1 MRLVYVR
8 WRGQSR
14 LPFDQDQKLEGREL
28 AMVQDVSLSVSSNL
42 LSAFIE
48 GCVLMEEVEGRQKEV
63 KIGSIY

>member
-28 AMVQDVSLSVSSNL
+28 AMVKMFL
-42 LSAFIE
+42 
-48 GCVLMEEVEGRQKEV
+48 
-63 KIGSIY
+63 